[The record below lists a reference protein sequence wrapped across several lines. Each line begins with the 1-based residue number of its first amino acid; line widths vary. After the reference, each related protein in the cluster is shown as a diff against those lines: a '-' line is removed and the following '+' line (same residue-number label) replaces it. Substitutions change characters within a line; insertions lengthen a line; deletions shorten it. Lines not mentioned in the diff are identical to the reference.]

1 MQQHSELELS
11 LPKCLAE
18 YLVLL
23 FYELG
28 ICESGF
34 NGASPLTWKE
44 IQAWQQ
50 ATQRRLTP
58 WEVTTL
64 KDMSKAYVS
73 ECNNTEKNRPMPY
86 KEEVEVDKV
95 KQEEQLGD
103 FFEMLMM
110 QNKQDTE

>member
-1 MQQHSELELS
+1 MQQDTELELS

-34 NGASPLTWKE
+34 NGASPITWKE

-64 KDMSKAYVS
+64 KSMSKAYVS
-73 ECNNTEKNRPMPY
+73 EANNTDKHTPMPY
-86 KEEVEVDKV
+86 KEEVIVDKV
-95 KQEEQLGD
+95 KMDEQLED
-103 FFEMLMM
+103 FFEMLIA
-110 QNKQDTE
+110 QNKQ

>member
-1 MQQHSELELS
+1 MQQDSELELS

-34 NGASPLTWKE
+34 NGASPITWKE
-44 IQAWQQ
+44 IDAWQR
-50 ATQRRLTP
+50 ATQRKLSP

-73 ECNNTEKNRPMPY
+73 ECNSTDKHAAMPY
-86 KEEVEVDKV
+86 REDKV
-95 KQEEQLGD
+95 IDKALQDERLED

-110 QNKQDTE
+110 QNKQDIE